1 MDTLDPDIEQR
12 LLHGPVDSQLQRHL
26 ALLIYRDLMLT
37 KKWTQLSL
45 HVLEQGVV
53 YFTGRSP
60 TKDDVQLV
68 LPISIEERLHFAR
81 YFKVTS
87 FPLSFSFSTLG
98 GFSTIWWFYVF
109 LFGGFR

>member
-60 TKDDVQLV
+60 TKVQT
-68 LPISIEERLHFAR
+68 RLYPTCIR
-81 YFKVTS
+81 QRMRT
-87 FPLSFSFSTLG
+87 T
-98 GFSTIWWFYVF
+98 
-109 LFGGFR
+109 RN